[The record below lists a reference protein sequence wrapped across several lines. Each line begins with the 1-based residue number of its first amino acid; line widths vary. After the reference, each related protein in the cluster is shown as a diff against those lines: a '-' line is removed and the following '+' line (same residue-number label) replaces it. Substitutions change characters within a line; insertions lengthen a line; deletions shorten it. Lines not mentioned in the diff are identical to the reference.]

1 MLGVDIKSFAIT
13 SFVSAVLGVIV
24 FFYGKIEGKR
34 AKELEML
41 NKSVSDALETKKREE
56 NRRSDSIDDVV
67 KRMRKYTNK

>member
-41 NKSVSDALETKKREE
+41 NKSV
-56 NRRSDSIDDVV
+56 
-67 KRMRKYTNK
+67 